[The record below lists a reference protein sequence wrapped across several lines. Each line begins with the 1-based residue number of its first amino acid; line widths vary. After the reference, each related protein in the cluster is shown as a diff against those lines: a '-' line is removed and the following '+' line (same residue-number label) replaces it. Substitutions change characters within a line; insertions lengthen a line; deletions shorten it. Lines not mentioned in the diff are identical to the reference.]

1 MSELKRIQVGDF
13 NIKDAITI
21 EELKQNK
28 DKFIIPI
35 EKLFEDKHIVDLDDG
50 KLQLFLNGVKLTKN
64 LEDGLCRIY
73 NNEKFVGI
81 GIINNKLLKR
91 DIIL

>member
-64 LEDGLCRIY
+64 LEDGLYRIY